1 MSAREL
7 VERLERQGITVEIDG
22 DDKLAVEGRDDR
34 VGAEIETIR
43 QNKPAIITYLKSR
56 RSEQASRILNL
67 PPRKEAGDEPAATR
81 DPDAGRS
88 APPPQAPKPLPQRLG
103 ALSVEGMRPAPAGKS
118 QSRALAK
125 RASWQPEIKA
135 RFSNFASAGR
145 AAARGVVAAAAASVP
160 APRARWAAPPV
171 GLQPADSPAKIIP
184 DALPYQSDLTEIIEE
199 PPPRHMRATTYILV
213 TFLSLAVI
221 ISAVVEID
229 IIIRGTGKLTVDGP
243 PLVLQPIER
252 AILRKLHV
260 KPGDIVRKGEVL
272 ATLDPTFAE
281 ADVTAI
287 ETQQRMT
294 AAQLRRLE
302 AEVKEEPFLPE
313 PGSVEEKLQA
323 EIFLQRRQE
332 LQSRL
337 RSYDEDVKRA
347 QAAVRT
353 LEVEKTLLQQQF
365 VVARDVEQMRATLLE
380 RQSGS
385 RLQFLEAQTMRIR
398 AERDH
403 QGAND
408 RLVELRHDFQSKLAA
423 RQAFVEEWRR
433 RLFEEIERL
442 RSEATRV
449 DGAQAKARRM
459 KELVVI
465 AAPEDGV
472 VIDIAKRSVG
482 SVLKEA
488 ETLIML
494 APTNMPL
501 IAEISLASADIG
513 YAKTGD
519 DVVVKVD
526 SFPYTRHGA
535 LSGTLRSISQESFAP
550 GATEA
555 GTAAGPQSGES
566 FHRAQVVL
574 TEMKLDRLPEGAAL
588 IPGMTISADI
598 KVGTR
603 TVISYF
609 LTPLVR
615 GFDEGLR
622 EP

>member
-1 MSAREL
+1 MSARDII
-7 VERLERQGITVEIDG
+7 ERLQRSGITVELDG
-22 DDKLAVEGRDDR
+22 EDKLAVEGRDDR
-34 VGAEIETIR
+34 VAGEIETIR
-43 QNKPAIITYLKSR
+43 DNKPAIIVYLKAR
-56 RSEQASRILNL
+56 RGEQASSIRQL
-67 PPRKEAGDEPAATR
+67 PAKKPPDVEAE
-81 DPDAGRS
+81 
-88 APPPQAPKPLPQRLG
+88 PPPAKPVPAVPAQRTPSAVNIG
-103 ALSVEGMRPAPAGKS
+103 TLSVEGMRSPSAPAAKSRSLAAQKVRKPDFSRPLARIAAAGK
-118 QSRALAK
+118 
-125 RASWQPEIKA
+125 
-135 RFSNFASAGR
+135 
-145 AAARGVVAAAAASVP
+145 AAARGVSTTVAQLSVPRAAWTPPAKLQAAAA
-160 APRARWAAPPV
+160 PPM
-171 GLQPADSPAKIIP
+171 IIAG
-184 DALPYQSDLTEIIEE
+184 ALPYQSDLTGIIEE
-199 PPPRHMRATTYILV
+199 PPPRHMRATTYVLASFISIGILV
-213 TFLSLAVI
+213 AAL
-221 ISAVVEID
+221 VEID
-229 IIIRGTGKLTVDGP
+229 IVVRGSGKLTVDGP

-260 KPGDIVRKGEVL
+260 KPGDVVRKGSIL
-272 ATLDPTFAE
+272 AT
-281 ADVTAI
+281 I
-287 ETQQRMT
+287 EIQQRMT

-302 AEVKEEPFLPE
+302 AEVREEPFLPD
-313 PGSVEEKLQA
+313 PGSVEERLQS

-337 RSYDEDVKRA
+337 RSYDEDIKRA

-353 LEVEKTLLQQQF
+353 LEVERTLLQQQF

-385 RLQFLEAQTMRIR
+385 RLQYLEAQTLRIR

-408 RLVELRHDFQSKLAA
+408 RLVELRHEFESKLAA
-423 RQAFVEEWRR
+423 RQAFLEEWRR

-442 RSEATRV
+442 RSDAARV

-472 VIDIAKRSVG
+472 VLDIAKRSVG

-488 ETLIML
+488 ETLIVL

-501 IAEISLASADIG
+501 IAEITLESADIG
-513 YAKTGD
+513 YAKAGD
-519 DVVVKVD
+519 DVIVKVD
-526 SFPYTRHGA
+526 SFPYTRHGS
-535 LSGTLRSISQESFAP
+535 LSGKLRSISQESFAP

-555 GTAAGPQSGES
+555 GPAPGPQSGGS

-574 TEMKLDRLPEGAAL
+574 TGTKLERLPEGAAL
-588 IPGMTISADI
+588 IPGMTIGADI
-598 KVGTR
+598 KVGKR

-609 LTPLVR
+609 LNPLVR